1 MERATAWR
9 HEAITHTGAEARRH
23 SMTNVRSAARG
34 ACLALLLAIGVAAAD
49 STDQRL
55 LTAVK
60 DGDAAA
66 VRALLRARV
75 SANAADA
82 DGTTAL
88 HWAVRAD
95 EATVS
100 ELLVKAGA
108 RVNAAN
114 RYGITPLALAAAN
127 GSLGVVNMLLAAGAD
142 PRAATPDGETILMTA
157 ARTGAPAV
165 VERLIAR
172 GASVDAVENWRGETA
187 LMWAASE
194 NNAAAIQVLAARGAK
209 LDVQS
214 KTIEAPNI
222 RLNLAFMASPE
233 LPRGGFTALMFA
245 ARQGARDAA
254 RALVTAGADPN
265 LQDPE
270 GTTALMLA
278 IINAHYDVA
287 VDLAAHA
294 SPDVV
299 DRAGMSAL
307 YAAVDMHTVGPMTN
321 LPPRRATG
329 DLDSLDAA
337 RALLAHGADPNV
349 ALKSATLRR
358 HYNQGS
364 DGEGTT
370 PLMRAARVADAVAVR
385 LLLEAGAD
393 PNRRQKNGT
402 TAVMLAI
409 GGGTPRAG
417 LSAASRIERATA
429 SDAARVVDLCLM
441 FGADPNAANN
451 NGETP
456 LHLAAAKGSDD
467 VITVLVQKGA
477 KPDVRDK
484 SGRTPLDVALGAPG
498 AGRGGASAEG
508 AAVRESTAALLKRLM
523 DPSSEV
529 GGTR

>member
-1 MERATAWR
+1 MELPTAWR
-9 HEAITHTGAEARRH
+9 HEGIHTQTCQGTKKSQGMH
-23 SMTNVRSAARG
+23 VKRSALG
-34 ACLALLLAIGVAAAD
+34 ACLALLLAIGVAGAD

-60 DGDAAA
+60 EGDATA

-100 ELLVKAGA
+100 QLLVKAGA
-108 RVNAAN
+108 RVNAPN

-172 GASVDAVENWRGETA
+172 GAAVNAVESWRGETA
-187 LMWAASE
+187 LMWAAAE

-209 LDVQS
+209 LDTQS
-214 KTIEAPNI
+214 RPLEASNV

-254 RALVTAGADPN
+254 AALVTAGADPN

-287 VDLAAHA
+287 VDLASHA
-294 SPDVV
+294 NPNVV

-307 YAAVDMHTVGPMTN
+307 YAAVDMHTIGPMTN

-337 RALLAHGADPNV
+337 RALLAHAADPNA

-358 HYNQGS
+358 HYTQGS

-370 PLMRAARVADAVAVR
+370 PLMRAARVADAAAVR

-393 PNRRQKNGT
+393 PNRRQKSGA
-402 TAVMLAI
+402 TAVMIAI
-409 GGGTPRAG
+409 GTGTPREGG
-417 LSAASRIERATA
+417 LSRGDRGSAA
-429 SDAARVVDLCLM
+429 DAAPVVELCLM

-451 NGETP
+451 NGETA
-456 LHLAAAKGSDD
+456 LHLAAAKRSDD
-467 VITVLVQKGA
+467 LVRLLFQKGA

-484 SGRTPLDVALGAPG
+484 SGRTPLDVALGTP
-498 AGRGGASAEG
+498 AGGQKAGAEG

-529 GGTR
+529 GGNR